1 MHTTRLLLPSLIA
14 CAILSSPAL
23 AQTAPPSGLSP
34 VYQDKVLKTV
44 ALIIGEPNYSVDSA
58 YQELKEG
65 FYTKPELVGND
76 TLMAPLHE
84 IILNLGGQV
93 ISDSALKVT
102 TYKLIGHT
110 IEVTAGMSQAIVD
123 GRQVPISVTPYWREG
138 DMWVPVAWTFEQFGA
153 FIKWDKSRQ
162 RLSASLIMPL
172 EKETAGQATG
182 GDYTVNKLLKL
193 PASFWS
199 TANGNKV
206 ADNILGYQ
214 NKDGG
219 WPKLESNVNLTV
231 PVNIAALEGFKAK
244 STIDNDSTY
253 VQLISLARA
262 YQATH
267 QQRYRDSVEKGVR
280 YLITAQLSN
289 GGWQQFWPEPLGYK
303 AHITFNDDAI
313 TNTMTI
319 LRDVSKQR
327 GDFGFI
333 DPALAQRATESF
345 NKGLALILK
354 TQWKINGKK
363 TGWAAQYDENSL
375 EPAPGRAFELASV
388 SGGESAGIVSFLM
401 SLDNPSAEVV
411 DAVQSA
417 IAWFDAT
424 KITGVKR
431 FRREDRT
438 LEYGFDFVMVSD
450 PTAPPTWAR
459 FYDLQTGK
467 PVFTAR
473 DSVPRQRFDE
483 VSYERRV
490 KYNWYTT
497 EAMELLSTEYPAWAR
512 KFNLP
517 SVLHH

>member
-1 MHTTRLLLPSLIA
+1 MLPSRLLLPSLIA
-14 CAILSSPAL
+14 CAILSSPVL

-44 ALIIGEPNYSVDSA
+44 SLIIGEPNYSVDSA

-65 FYTKPELVGND
+65 FYTKPELVSND
-76 TLMAPLHE
+76 IMIAPLQE

-93 ISDSALKVT
+93 QSDSAMQTT
-102 TYKLIGHT
+102 TYKLLGHT
-110 IEVTAGMSQAIVD
+110 IEVTAGMGQATVD
-123 GRQVPISVTPYWREG
+123 GRPTPIGVTPRWREG

-153 FIKWDKSRQ
+153 FIKWDTSRQ

-172 EKETAGQATG
+172 ESETAGQSTG
-182 GDYTVNKLLKL
+182 GDYTVNKLLKQ
-193 PASFWS
+193 PAAFWAS
-199 TANGNKV
+199 ATGIKV

-231 PVNIAALEGFKAK
+231 PVNKAALEGFKAK

-253 VQLISLARA
+253 NQIVSLARA

-267 QQRYRDSVEKGVR
+267 QPRFQDGVIR
-280 YLITAQLSN
+280 GVKYLMAAQLSN
-289 GGWQQFWPEPLGYK
+289 GGWQQFWPEPQGYK
-303 AHITFNDDAI
+303 ARVTFNDDAM
-313 TNTMTI
+313 TNTMAI

-327 GDFGFI
+327 GDFSFI
-333 DPALAQRATESF
+333 DPGLAQHATESF

-363 TGWAAQYDENSL
+363 TGWAAQYDERSL

-388 SGGESAGIVSFLM
+388 SGGETAGVVRFLM
-401 SLDNPSAEVV
+401 SLDTPSPEVI

-417 IAWFDAT
+417 VAWFNAT
-424 KITGVKR
+424 KITGIKR
-431 FRREDRT
+431 YRREDRT

-450 PTAPPTWAR
+450 PSAPPTWAR
-459 FYDLQTGK
+459 FYDLQTGR
-467 PVFTAR
+467 PVFSAR

-490 KYNWYTT
+490 KYNWYTS
-497 EAMELLSTEYPAWAR
+497 EAADLLATEYPLWA
-512 KFNLP
+512 KKLNLP
-517 SVLHH
+517 SVLR